1 MRNSHPFARR
11 SSIASLL
18 SAAGEEAEAAF
29 ATAGVTAEAFFLPTS
44 AAAAGV
50 AFVSFKASMSPL
62 ITLPFTSL
70 AFLSKYRLISL
81 GPNSIG
87 KVPAGVKLQIYILIH
102 RYV

>member
-18 SAAGEEAEAAF
+18 RAAGEEAEAAF
-29 ATAGVTAEAFFLPTS
+29 ATAGVAAEAFFLPTV
-44 AAAAGV
+44 AAAGV